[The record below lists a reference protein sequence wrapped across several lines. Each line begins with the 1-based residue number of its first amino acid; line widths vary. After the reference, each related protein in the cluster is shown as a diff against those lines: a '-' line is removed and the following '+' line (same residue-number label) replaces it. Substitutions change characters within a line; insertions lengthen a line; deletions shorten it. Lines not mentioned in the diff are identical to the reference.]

1 MVSSKSGASLLP
13 LLAFVLALLVS
24 SEAQA
29 RRGVMIVNTGE
40 DVMKIADI
48 PEPTLAELAAAGV
61 SGRPEIGVMYS
72 RFGVFWL
79 DIVRWNPQYVVFVD
93 DGVSGFEYETASPA
107 QLAELAGVPEAEIT
121 KPIRYYLPPGA
132 VILGLL
138 VFVGGPLYLFSSVAS
153 RRRRA
158 ALMNDP
164 RYQTA
169 VAKYHGNWEIPADE
183 RLAASVAVLTGEGV
197 SEREA
202 RNNLVFLCGIED
214 QDS

>member
-1 MVSSKSGASLLP
+1 MSTSKWGASLLP
-13 LLAFVLALLVS
+13 LLAFTVALLLS
-24 SEAQA
+24 SEAHA
-29 RRGVMIVNTGE
+29 RRGVMVVNTGE

-61 SGRPEIGVMYS
+61 SGRPKIGVMYS

-93 DGVSGFEYETASPA
+93 DGINGFEYETASPA

-121 KPIRYYLPPGA
+121 KPIRYYLPPGG
-132 VILGLL
+132 VLLGLA
-138 VFVGGPLYLFSSVAS
+138 VFIAGPLYLFSSFAS

-158 ALMNDP
+158 TLMNDP

-169 VAKYHGNWEIPADE
+169 VAKYHGNWEAPADE
-183 RLAASVAVLTGEGV
+183 RLAASLEILTSQGV

-202 RNNLVFLCGIED
+202 RSNLVFLCGIED
-214 QDS
+214 PS

>member
-1 MVSSKSGASLLP
+1 MPSSKWGASLLP
-13 LLAFVLALLVS
+13 LLAFTLALLLS
-24 SEAQA
+24 SDAHA
-29 RRGVMIVNTGE
+29 RRGVMVVNTGE

-48 PEPTLAELAAAGV
+48 PEPTRAELAAAGV

-93 DGVSGFEYETASPA
+93 DGINGFEYETASPA

-132 VILGLL
+132 VLLGLA
-138 VFVGGPLYLFSSVAS
+138 VFIAGPIYLFSSFAS

-158 ALMNDP
+158 TLMNDP

-169 VAKYHGNWEIPADE
+169 VAKYHGNWEAPADE
-183 RLAASVAVLTGEGV
+183 RLAASLEILTSQGV

-202 RNNLVFLCGIED
+202 RSNLEFLCGIED
-214 QDS
+214 PS